1 METERTRAR
10 GQATTHT
17 LPLSGL
23 HAALAFVSE
32 LGKISTMPGIT
43 RVTQPTL
50 DVLAVLLEAHQ
61 DGSEIYGWEI
71 KKKACRSGP
80 TVYGVMDRLED
91 ADLLEGRWERQTGDD
106 KGPRRRYYRLTDEG
120 VKMAR
125 HLLGAHSE
133 LPTVEDESSAAD
145 HAVSPA
151 HPQLRRVV

>member
-1 METERTRAR
+1 
-10 GQATTHT
+10 
-17 LPLSGL
+17 
-23 HAALAFVSE
+23 
-32 LGKISTMPGIT
+32 MPGIT

-71 KKKACRSGP
+71 KKRARRPGP

-91 ADLLEGRWERQTGDD
+91 AHLLEGRWERQTGDD

-125 HLLGAHSE
+125 HLLGALSD
-133 LPTVEDESSAAD
+133 PTVEDESSAGHD
-145 HAVSPA
+145 AVSPA
-151 HPQLRRVV
+151 DAWLRRVV